1 VAERK
6 AGPRLVGE
14 LAAAVG
20 VAAAAAGLA
29 LLAAG
34 RTWLRLTVST
44 EGMPAQE
51 VAVTGTDALPWLR
64 AAALVALACLGA
76 VLVTRDRWRQV
87 VGGLLVVSG
96 AVLGVGAAMAG
107 PAVTEARRAGVEATL
122 AVGDPAV
129 ADVLARDAQP
139 GGWRWLLLA
148 SGLVLVAVGAA
159 VVVRCRRWPAMGR
172 RYEHPRE
179 HAATDRA
186 DPADPADPLET
197 WQALDQGRDPTR

>member
-1 VAERK
+1 MAERE
-6 AGPRLVGE
+6 AGPRRGGRE
-14 LAAAVG
+14 LAGAVG
-20 VAAAAAGLA
+20 LAAAAAGLA

-34 RTWLRLTVST
+34 RTWSRLTVST

-87 VGGLLVVSG
+87 VGALLAVSG
-96 AVLGVGAAMAG
+96 AALAVGAAMAG

-122 AVGDPAV
+122 AAGDPSV
-129 ADVLARDAQP
+129 ADVLARAAQP

-159 VVVRCRRWPAMGR
+159 VVVRSRRWPAMGR
-172 RYEHPRE
+172 RYEHSRE
-179 HAATDRA
+179 HTAT
-186 DPADPADPLET
+186 DPADPLET
-197 WQALDQGRDPTR
+197 WQAIDQGRDPTS